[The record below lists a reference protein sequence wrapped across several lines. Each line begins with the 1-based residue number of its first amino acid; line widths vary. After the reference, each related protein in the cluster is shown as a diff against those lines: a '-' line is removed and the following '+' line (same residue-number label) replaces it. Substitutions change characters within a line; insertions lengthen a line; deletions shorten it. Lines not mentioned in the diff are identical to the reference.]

1 MRVVSV
7 NVGLPREV
15 EWKNMTVQTAIFK
28 EPVSGPVA
36 VARLNLAGDRQA
48 DLNVHGGADKAVY
61 GYPSEHYSW
70 WREQLPDAA
79 IATGQFGENLTTA
92 GLAEQSLYIG
102 DVVKA
107 GSAVLRVT
115 QPRMPCYKLALRFGR
130 DDIIKR
136 FLASERSGFYFA
148 VLEEGSVEAGSAM
161 EVVSRDP
168 HRVSVTDIVR
178 LYLNPTADAGLLA
191 RALDTQALPLSWRE
205 YLRKRADAAQSK
217 PAAHGE

>member
-205 YLRKRADAAQSK
+205 YLRKRADAAQAK

>member
-1 MRVVSV
+1 MLVVSV

-15 EWKNMTVQTAIFK
+15 EWKDRTVRTAIFK
-28 EPVSGPVA
+28 EPVSGAVA
-36 VARLNLAGDRQA
+36 VERLNLAGDRQA

-70 WREQLPDAA
+70 WREQLPDIA
-79 IATGQFGENLTTA
+79 ISPGQFGENLTTA
-92 GLAEQSLYIG
+92 GLAEESLYIG

-136 FLASERSGFYFA
+136 FLDSRRSGFYFS
-148 VLEEGSVEAGSAM
+148 VVEEGNVEAGSAM
-161 EVVSRDP
+161 EIVSRDP
-168 HRVSVTDIVR
+168 HRVNVTDVVR
-178 LYLNPTADAGLLA
+178 LYLNPAADAGLLA
-191 RALDTQALPLSWRE
+191 RALDTEALPLSWRD
-205 YLRKRADAAQSK
+205 YLRQKADALLAK

>member
-1 MRVVSV
+1 MHIESV

-15 EWKNMTVQTAIFK
+15 EWKGRTVRTAIFK
-28 EPVSGPVA
+28 EPVSGAVA
-36 VARLNLAGDRQA
+36 VERLNLAGDRQA
-48 DLNVHGGADKAVY
+48 DLKVHGGADKAVY

-70 WREQLPDAA
+70 WREQLPDTP

-92 GLAEQSLYIG
+92 GLAEESLYIG
-102 DVVKA
+102 DVVKV

-148 VLEEGSVEAGSAM
+148 VVEEGSVETGSAM
-161 EVVSRDP
+161 EIVSRDP

-178 LYLNPTADAGLLA
+178 LYLNPTADSELLA
-191 RALDTQALPLSWRE
+191 RALDTEALPLSWRD
-205 YLRKRADAAQSK
+205 YLRQKADGLLAK

>member
-15 EWKNMTVQTAIFK
+15 EWKNMTVRTAIFK
-28 EPVSGPVA
+28 EPVSGAVA
-36 VARLNLAGDRQA
+36 VERLNLAGDRQA
-48 DLNVHGGADKAVY
+48 DLKVHGGADKAVY

-70 WREQLPDAA
+70 WREQLPETP
-79 IATGQFGENLTTA
+79 ISPGQFGENLTTA
-92 GLAEQSLYIG
+92 GLAENDLYIG

-136 FLASERSGFYFA
+136 VLESRRSGFYFS
-148 VLEEGSVEAGSAM
+148 VMEEGEVEAGSAI
-161 EVVSRDP
+161 EVLSRDP
-168 HRVSVTDIVR
+168 HRVTVTDIVD
-178 LYLNPTADAGLLA
+178 LYHNPVDNPGLLQ
-191 RALDTQALPLSWRE
+191 RALSTEALPLSWRD
-205 YLRKRADAAQSK
+205 YLRKRAGAAQAK